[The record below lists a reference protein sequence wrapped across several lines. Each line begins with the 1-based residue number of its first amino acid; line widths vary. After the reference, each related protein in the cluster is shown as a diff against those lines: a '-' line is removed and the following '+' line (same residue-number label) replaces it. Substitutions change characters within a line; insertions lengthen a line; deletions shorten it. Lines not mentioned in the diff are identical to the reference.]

1 MASSTDVIG
10 PITKN
15 VADSALV
22 LDVMAGK
29 DELDSTTVERDPN
42 PYTRLESEEK
52 PTIGIIKEYM
62 NEGLDSGVKKSLED
76 TIEKLKKA
84 GYKFKTVSLPSTD
97 LALACYYI
105 LCPAEISSNLA
116 RYDGQRFGYSD
127 PKAKD
132 LLESYENARSTG
144 FGSEAKR
151 RIMIGTYVLTSGY
164 YDAYY
169 KRAQIVRTKLI
180 KEFEKAMEDV
190 DFLISPTAP
199 VTAFKIGE
207 KASDDPLSMYL
218 MDAMTVAVNLV
229 GVPAIS
235 IPGPESNGLPV
246 GIQFIAPKN
255 KDRQLL
261 SLSHD
266 VESKI

>member
-10 PITKN
+10 PITKS
-15 VADSALV
+15 VEDAALV

-29 DELDSTTVERDPN
+29 DNLDSTTIKRDST
-42 PYTRLESEEK
+42 PYTDLELDKK
-52 PTIGIIKEYM
+52 PTFGVIKEYM
-62 NEGLDSGVKKSLED
+62 ADGVDSGVKKAIED
-76 TIEKLKKA
+76 KIAQLKKD
-84 GYKFKTVSLPSTD
+84 GYEVKEVSLPTTD

-127 PKAKD
+127 KDAKN
-132 LLESYENARSTG
+132 LLDSYEKTRTLG

-169 KRAQIVRTKLI
+169 KRAQIVRTKI
-180 KEFEKAMEDV
+180 INDFNKALSNA

-207 KASDDPLSMYL
+207 KDSHDPLAMYL
-218 MDAMTVAVNLV
+218 MDVMTVAVSLAGN
-229 GVPAIS
+229 PAIS
-235 IPGPESNGLPV
+235 IPVKPSGGLPV
-246 GIQFIAPKN
+246 GLQIIADKG
-255 KDRQLL
+255 KDRELL
-261 SLSHD
+261 AI
-266 VESKI
+266 SKKLEETK